1 MLSTP
6 GYLRSGALRI
16 EARSL
21 NTRFMQTR
29 LAPQPM
35 SDTYI
40 IVCTTCRV
48 AGASRE
54 ERADGLNLFDA
65 VQEALWAA
73 ETEDVA
79 EALNL
84 QLKGQSCMSGCN
96 RACTLAVQSA
106 GKWTYY
112 WGDLAP
118 DAETAA
124 QVIACARMH
133 HCSADGL
140 LEWKT
145 RPERLKSGVLAR
157 LPATAT
163 VAERV

>member
-1 MLSTP
+1 
-6 GYLRSGALRI
+6 
-16 EARSL
+16 
-21 NTRFMQTR
+21 
-29 LAPQPM
+29 M
-35 SDTYI
+35 SDTHI
-40 IVCTTCRV
+40 TVCTTCR
-48 AGASRE
+48 ALGTSRE
-54 ERADGLNLFDA
+54 QRADGLNLFDA

-73 ETEDVA
+73 ETADGM
-79 EALNL
+79 ALNV
-84 QLKGQSCMSGCN
+84 QLRGQACMSGCN

-124 QVIACARMH
+124 QVVACALMH
-133 HCSADGL
+133 QRSTDGE
-140 LEWKT
+140 LEWKS

-157 LPATAT
+157 IPATAA

>member
-1 MLSTP
+1 MT
-6 GYLRSGALRI
+6 
-16 EARSL
+16 
-21 NTRFMQTR
+21 
-29 LAPQPM
+29 
-35 SDTYI
+35 DTHI
-40 IVCTTCRV
+40 TVCTTCR
-48 AGASRE
+48 APGTSRE
-54 ERADGLNLFDA
+54 QRADGLSLFDA

-73 ETEDVA
+73 ETADGA
-79 EALNL
+79 ALNV
-84 QLKGQSCMSGCN
+84 QLRGQTCMSGCN

-124 QVIACARMH
+124 QVVVCALMH
-133 HCSADGL
+133 QRSTDGE
-140 LEWKT
+140 LEWKV

-157 LPATAT
+157 IPATAV